1 MGVDYFWLNN
11 LRGTNIFPSNFNQ
24 NQKRPMMQEK
34 SVSSGSLKINIY
46 SFILII
52 LYAVYALLGNNP
64 LRINASI
71 ANLKSPNYPNFVIIL
86 VALIIIAVVLYGII
100 NGRWSSRKC
109 GFNIDRSFW
118 ILFAIFIILMIMIVV
133 KVPQAISL
141 RLFLE
146 IIPIFLFIIGSEII
160 LRVLLINNIL
170 STISNKKWAPAA
182 AIALSAILFAVVHS
196 PMQEI
201 TFSRMGLNLFL
212 ASLSLSWIYINYGS
226 IAFIIFIDMILYAKT
241 DYAVVMAIIV
251 LAFYF
256 PVVFIGRRLERKPI
270 MRKGIG

>member
-1 MGVDYFWLNN
+1 
-11 LRGTNIFPSNFNQ
+11 
-24 NQKRPMMQEK
+24 MQEK

-46 SFILII
+46 SFILVI
-52 LYAVYALLGNNP
+52 LYAVYAFLGNNP

-71 ANLKSPNYPNFVIIL
+71 TNLKSPNYPNFVIIL

-109 GFNIDRSFW
+109 GFNIDKPFW
-118 ILFAIFIILMIMIVV
+118 VIFAIFIILMIMIVV

>member
-1 MGVDYFWLNN
+1 ML
-11 LRGTNIFPSNFNQ
+11 
-24 NQKRPMMQEK
+24 EK
-34 SVSSGSLKINIY
+34 AVPGSSLKINIY
-46 SFILII
+46 SFILVI